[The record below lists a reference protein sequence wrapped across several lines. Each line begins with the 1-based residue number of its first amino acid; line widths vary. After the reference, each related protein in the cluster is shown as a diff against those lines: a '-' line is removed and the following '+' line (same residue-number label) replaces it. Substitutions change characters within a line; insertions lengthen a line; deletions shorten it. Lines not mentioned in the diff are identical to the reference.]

1 VHIAARRQITDQA
14 EDSMNSTDEAILT
27 FAEAFSRLG
36 DRKYRD
42 LYVEALASIVRMA
55 KAEERYAAQVGQEA
69 DELPCWPAPAAEGA
83 LTLH

>member
-1 VHIAARRQITDQA
+1 
-14 EDSMNSTDEAILT
+14 MNSTDEAILT

-55 KAEERYAAQVGQEA
+55 KAEERYAAQTGQEA
-69 DELPCWPAPAAEGA
+69 DEPPCWPATSAEGVP
-83 LTLH
+83 LLH

>member
-1 VHIAARRQITDQA
+1 
-14 EDSMNSTDEAILT
+14 MNSTDEAILT

-55 KAEERYAAQVGQEA
+55 KAEERYAAQIGQEA
-69 DELPCWPAPAAEGA
+69 DAPPCWPVTPADDV

>member
-1 VHIAARRQITDQA
+1 
-14 EDSMNSTDEAILT
+14 MNNTDEAILT

-55 KAEERYAAQVGQEA
+55 KAEERCAAQLGQ
-69 DELPCWPAPAAEGA
+69 DEDVDQLLPQTQAASA
-83 LTLH
+83 VVLH

>member
-1 VHIAARRQITDQA
+1 
-14 EDSMNSTDEAILT
+14 MNSTDEAILT

-69 DELPCWPAPAAEGA
+69 DATPCWPAAPAEGA

>member
-1 VHIAARRQITDQA
+1 
-14 EDSMNSTDEAILT
+14 MNSTDEAILT

-69 DELPCWPAPAAEGA
+69 DESLCWPAPPAEGA
-83 LTLH
+83 LMLH

>member
-1 VHIAARRQITDQA
+1 
-14 EDSMNSTDEAILT
+14 MNSTDEAILT

-55 KAEERYAAQVGQEA
+55 KAEERYAAQTGQEA
-69 DELPCWPAPAAEGA
+69 DESPCWPAASAEGVP
-83 LTLH
+83 LLH

>member
-1 VHIAARRQITDQA
+1 
-14 EDSMNSTDEAILT
+14 MNSTDEAILT

-55 KAEERYAAQVGQEA
+55 KAEERYAAQTGQEA
-69 DELPCWPAPAAEGA
+69 D
-83 LTLH
+83 

>member
-1 VHIAARRQITDQA
+1 
-14 EDSMNSTDEAILT
+14 MNSTDEAILT

-55 KAEERYAAQVGQEA
+55 KAEERYAAQAGQDA
-69 DELPCWPAPAAEGA
+69 DEPPCWPAAPDEGA